1 YTLPLHDALP
11 IYSTAL
17 FGRSSRNSFAN
28 WAARVL
34 FGAITRVGRWTCS
47 ISHAA
52 VADLPVP
59 VAPSSTT
66 SFSPAFRRSVSSAI
80 AVGWS
85 PAGWYSETTS
95 SGAVLRC
102 KSVTGR
108 MAPTVRRRTD
118 IPPARHRV
126 PGGPRGPRRKDG
138 CHDEPIASTHAA
150 PPRCRCGGV
159 EHPAR

>member
-17 FGRSSRNSFAN
+17 CGSSSRNSFAS

-47 ISHAA
+47 TSHAA

-108 MAPTVRRRTD
+108 MLLRYADALTFHLPRPD
-118 IPPARHRV
+118 
-126 PGGPRGPRRKDG
+126 PGGQRGPSAKG
-138 CHDEPIASTHAA
+138 WLS
-150 PPRCRCGGV
+150 
-159 EHPAR
+159 